1 MRNEANYKLYE
12 KLFWGFES
20 FERHISEKNVLS
32 RSAVSG
38 DLGAIDSNRS
48 NRSTRGLYPLSQ
60 WFPRLYVGITARI
73 RGTGKL
79 STV

>member
-20 FERHISEKNVLS
+20 FERHISEKNLLS
-32 RSAVSG
+32 RSAVSL
-38 DLGAIDSNRS
+38 DAIDSNRS
-48 NRSTRGLYPLSQ
+48 NWPTRGLYPLSQ

-73 RGTGKL
+73 RGTDKL